1 MNYLLDAVHLLLLV
15 IAVEALTEILVD
27 AEITKG
33 FRRWLF
39 LKAAP
44 EVPEDH
50 PADKDP
56 PIGPWIFR
64 FANDLFKCGYCA
76 SVWVAMPAAL
86 LSPVQ
91 LSGYWLVNWLV
102 SLLIIHRL
110 SNLFHIGLMFVKKG
124 RVKTYDM
131 EITVKGLRDGS
142 SGEIGRSERYEPGP

>member
-1 MNYLLDAVHLLLLV
+1 MNYLLDVAHLLLLV

-50 PADKDP
+50 PAGKDP
-56 PIGPWIFR
+56 PIGPWVFR
-64 FANDLFKCGYCA
+64 FANDVFKCGYCA

-86 LSPVQ
+86 LSPIQ
-91 LSGYWLVNWLV
+91 LGGHWSVNWLV
-102 SLLIIHRL
+102 SLLVIHRL

-131 EITVKGLRDGS
+131 EITVKGLRNGS
-142 SGEIGRSERYEPGP
+142 SGETCRPERYEPGP